1 MNKKLK
7 PIFILSALVLLI
19 VGMGYTTADTL
30 AAASA
35 SLTAEPAQSLA
46 DEANK
51 TVPVAEDDEPEE
63 YEEIEAPAKL
73 IPGYL
78 PEGYELAEAF
88 LLDAAEFE
96 EDAIWYAPGNGA
108 VTWIEFWGAE
118 DEDFLD
124 VTASASPYDTLAP
137 WITEIDAIEFEDDE
151 EFSDSE
157 DAESE
162 EYDEEDYSF
171 EDEIVIIKNV
181 DVLLE
186 DWTDEY
192 GPYSIATFIL
202 DGQFIVVEGTLYAEE
217 LTKVVESLPVL
228 P

>member
-7 PIFILSALVLLI
+7 PLFILSALVLLI
-19 VGMGYTTADTL
+19 VGMGCTTADTL
-30 AAASA
+30 ALETTNLSA
-35 SLTAEPAQSLA
+35 ESAPIT
-46 DEANK
+46 
-51 TVPVAEDDEPEE
+51 EDDEPEDF
-63 YEEIEAPAKL
+63 EEIEAPAEL

-78 PEGYELAEAF
+78 PEGYQPAEAF

-96 EDAIWYAPGNGA
+96 EDAIWYIPEKGTA
-108 VTWIEFWGAE
+108 TWVEFWGPG

-124 VTASASPYDTLAP
+124 VTASESPYASLDL
-137 WITEIDAIEFEDDE
+137 WIAEIQAMEFEYEKDFSEAEEGEEADDADQA
-151 EFSDSE
+151 DSE
-157 DAESE
+157 A
-162 EYDEEDYSF
+162 YDEEEYSF
-171 EDEIVIIKNV
+171 EDEIVSIKNV

-192 GPYSIATFIL
+192 GAYSVATFIV
-202 DGQFIVVEGTLYAEE
+202 DGQFIVVEGTLSAEE